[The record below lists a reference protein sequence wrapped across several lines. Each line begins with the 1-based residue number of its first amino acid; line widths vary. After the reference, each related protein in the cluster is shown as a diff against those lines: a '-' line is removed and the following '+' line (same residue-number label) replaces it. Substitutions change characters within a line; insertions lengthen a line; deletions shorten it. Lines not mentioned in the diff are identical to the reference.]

1 MKKYLSCLG
10 FLLAIQSAH
19 IVNAQVAVSSK
30 VIACSGGYS
39 ASGNLQVSWT
49 LGETFITEL
58 KGAGL
63 SATQGFQQ
71 NTSICISIIDY
82 RYVKAG
88 NPYQHLFPLVEGMTI
103 NQIPEQV
110 SVLVTDVCS
119 NVTIQSFEMKL
130 QAPDFN
136 WSLTQNVQ
144 SPNALFDN
152 IANNVYGRNL
162 IPGNYTLTVTGYAQS
177 DKGGGITYGPVDT
190 HFTIASNQ
198 ATVST
203 PTVSTPSICAGST
216 IDVSFSA
223 AGTFNAGNQFQVQLL
238 SPGGVF
244 DNPTVIGLTNAAGTV
259 SCNIPSNI
267 QEGTNYAIRIVS
279 SNQAY
284 AGNPTASSFRINSQ
298 NAFYDSPNSDYL
310 TGITTIKQVVS
321 SINATNKVGA
331 TANIT
336 YQAGQAVVL
345 TPGFETQSGGIF
357 KAQIQACTNN

>member
-1 MKKYLSCLG
+1 MKKYVSCLG
-10 FLLAIQSAH
+10 LLLAMQSAH
-19 IVNAQVAVSSK
+19 LLHAQVAVSSK
-30 VIACSGGYS
+30 VVASSGGYS
-39 ASGNLQVSWT
+39 VSGNLQVSWT
-49 LGETFITEL
+49 VGETLITEQ
-58 KGAGL
+58 KGTGL

-71 NTSICISIIDY
+71 NTSICISVLDY
-82 RYVKAG
+82 KYVKAG
-88 NPYQHLFPLVEGMTI
+88 NPYQNLFPLVEGMTI

-162 IPGNYTLTVTGYAQS
+162 IPGSYTLTVTGYAQS

-198 ATVST
+198 ATVSM
-203 PTVSTPSICAGST
+203 PTVSTPNICAGST
-216 IDVSFSA
+216 INVSFSA
-223 AGTFNAGNQFQVQLL
+223 TGTFNAGNLFQVQLS
-238 SPGGVF
+238 SPTGVF
-244 DNPTVIGLTNAAGTV
+244 DNPTVIGSTNAAGTV
-259 SCNIPSNI
+259 SCTIPLNM
-267 QEGTNYAIRIVS
+267 QEGASYAIRVVS

-284 AGNPTASSFRINSQ
+284 AGTPTSSSFKINPQ

-310 TGITTIKQVVS
+310 TGVTTINQVVS
-321 SINATNKVGA
+321 SINATNKIGA

-336 YQAGQAVVL
+336 YQAGNAVVL

-357 KAQIQACTNN
+357 KAHIQACTNN